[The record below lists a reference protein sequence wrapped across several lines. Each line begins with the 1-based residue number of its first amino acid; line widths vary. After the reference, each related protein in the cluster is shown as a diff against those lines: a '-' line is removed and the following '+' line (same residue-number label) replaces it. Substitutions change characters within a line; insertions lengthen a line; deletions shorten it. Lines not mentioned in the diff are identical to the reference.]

1 MGEPMKYNYSNIEDM
16 EFETLSKDLLKRYTG
31 FEFSIFP
38 KGRDNG
44 IDGRYE
50 KENEKIIFQSK
61 HYLKTGFEGL
71 FRSLEKNELKKV
83 KELNPT
89 RYILI
94 TTLDLTPNQVDR
106 IFELFKPY
114 IKNKVDIVGQKKID
128 EILEDNKDILLKYP
142 NLWFDYG
149 LLKEIFGERIAS
161 HYSEKIEEL
170 KEKYEVFVWCNQYN
184 KIFEKLEKENM
195 LIIAGAPGVG
205 KSTLASILCLKYLFK
220 EYEVY
225 DGSLEKLEEIFEII
239 KKSVAENK
247 KTIIFLDDFLGHH
260 ILDYFNG
267 NNSDNSLI
275 KILKK
280 IKKNPNIKLIAT
292 SRTSILNEANEKSE
306 KFKELN
312 LDSEKRKKIIKIEGY
327 STKEKALI
335 LYKHL
340 KRSKLKKEFL
350 REIIENKTY
359 IKIIHHQ
366 NYSPRLIEYITNEE
380 YEDNI
385 GEKYSEYILE
395 NLDKPIRLWEKP
407 FENLNNDL
415 KILFILVCSFRR
427 EVSKESLEDAY
438 YGAIDDLED
447 KISSFKKNLKILEG
461 SFFKIENKE
470 GKIYIDVINPS
481 LRDFFVVR
489 LKEEKNLYR
498 KALKYTKKIEQLY
511 YLRDLRDNKDEF
523 IVIVLEEKIL
533 NKFSKKE
540 QLNFYKNN
548 LFVKYKEYNKILIEK
563 NLFILLGEMSNYNI
577 NSLIELIQA
586 ELILKENKEKVKKI
600 IINQIKEDQEELEFV
615 DSAENFNTL
624 IDILVSEEEIEEY
637 QEILQEKLKDLIEEE
652 VDSIEREDYYEE
664 DYGNFLQNCI
674 RSVADLFNEN
684 VYRYILTEN
693 EIENEIENAIGDLDD
708 IHMKLYIK
716 DKMSEEREEVRG
728 IKISEK
734 IEIDEL
740 FQKLKF

>member
-1 MGEPMKYNYSNIEDM
+1 MKYNYSNIEDM
-16 EFETLSKDLLKRYTG
+16 EFETLSRDLLKKYTG
-31 FEFSIFP
+31 FEFSIFA

-50 KENEKIIFQSK
+50 NENEKIIFQSK
-61 HYLKTGFEGL
+61 HYLKTGFDGL

-83 KELNPT
+83 KELSPT

-94 TTLDLTPNQVDR
+94 TTLDLTPNQVDK
-106 IFELFKPY
+106 IFGLFKPY
-114 IKNKVDIVGQKKID
+114 IKNKLDIIGQKKID
-128 EILEDNKDILLKYP
+128 EILDSNKEILLKYP

-149 LLKEIFGERIAS
+149 LLKEIFGEKISS

-195 LIIAGAPGVG
+195 IIITGAPGVG

-225 DGSLEKLEEIFEII
+225 DGSFEELGEIFEII
-239 KKSVAENK
+239 KKNISENK

-280 IKKNPNIKLIAT
+280 IKRNPNIKLIAT

-306 KFKELN
+306 KFKEFNLN
-312 LDSEKRKKIIKIEGY
+312 SEKRKKIIKIEDY
-327 STKEKALI
+327 SIREKALI

-350 REIIENKTY
+350 KEIIDNKIYNEIIE
-359 IKIIHHQ
+359 HQ

-385 GEKYSEYILE
+385 GEKYSKYILD
-395 NLDKPIRLWEKP
+395 NLDKPVRLWEKP
-407 FENLNNDL
+407 FENLCNDL

-427 EVSKESLEDAY
+427 EISKEVLEDVY
-438 YGAIDDLED
+438 YGAIDDLEE
-447 KISSFKKNLKILEG
+447 KISSFKKNLEILEG
-461 SFFKIENKE
+461 SFLKIENKE
-470 GKIYIDVINPS
+470 GKIYIDLINPS

-489 LKEEKNLYR
+489 LKEERNLYR
-498 KALKYTKKIEQLY
+498 RVLRYTKKIDQIY

-523 IVIVLEEKIL
+523 ITIVLEEKIL
-533 NKFSKKE
+533 NKFSKKD
-540 QLNFYKNN
+540 QMDFYRNN
-548 LFVKYKEYNKILIEK
+548 LFIKYKEFNKILIEK
-563 NLFILLGEMSNYNI
+563 NLFTFLNETSNYSI
-577 NSLIELIQA
+577 NFLLDLIQA
-586 ELILKENKEKVKKI
+586 ELLLQENKEKIKKM
-600 IINQIKEDQEELEFV
+600 IINQIEEDL
-615 DSAENFNTL
+615 
-624 IDILVSEEEIEEY
+624 EEIEFVENAEKFSIVVNILIDEEKIEKY
-637 QEILQEKLKDLIEEE
+637 QIILQEKLRSLIEEE
-652 VDSIEREDYYEE
+652 VDNIYYEAYYE
-664 DYGNFLQNCI
+664 DNYTDFLQNCI
-674 RSVADLFNEN
+674 MSVADLFNEN
-684 VYRYILTEN
+684 VYQYVLTKCKVEN
-693 EIENEIENAIGDLDD
+693 EIENTIGDIEDM
-708 IHMKLYIK
+708 HMKMYIR
-716 DKMSEEREEVRG
+716 DRMREEKEEISG
-728 IKISEK
+728 IKIPRK
-734 IEIDEL
+734 TEIDEL